1 MVGFSQ
7 IEQFAGKIVQ
17 EYHPHRV
24 VLFGSHARGA
34 ATEDSDVD
42 LLIVLPFEG
51 KSVQKSAEMRLKL
64 RPSFA
69 VDLLVKTPET
79 IQQRL
84 AMGDTFIEDIL
95 KNGKVIYEADH
106 N

>member
-1 MVGFSQ
+1 MVRFSQ
-7 IEQFAGKIVQ
+7 IEQFAGKLVH
-17 EYHPHRV
+17 EYHPHQV
-24 VLFGSHARGA
+24 VLFGSHARGL

-42 LLIVLPFEG
+42 LLVVLPFEG
-51 KSVQKSAEMRLKL
+51 KSIQKSVEMRLKL
-64 RPSFA
+64 RPPFA

-79 IQQRL
+79 IRQRL
-84 AMGDTFIEDIL
+84 AMGDTFIEDIF